1 MRKLLQRYT
10 PPIDH
15 YQIQQYDHEAQ
26 LFRLKMVIHMVD
38 GSQLFVKEYRF
49 QDQSRK
55 YAYQWQNQ
63 QGELLIRWDN
73 APHWQ
78 QIATFPHHKHIQNS
92 QNVHPSTETS
102 LENILMHIASQLG

>member
-15 YQIQQYDHEAQ
+15 YHIQHNDHETQ
-26 LFRLKMVIHMVD
+26 LFRLKMVIGMID

-55 YAYQWQNQ
+55 YAYQWQNRQ
-63 QGELLIRWDN
+63 E
-73 APHWQ
+73 
-78 QIATFPHHKHIQNS
+78 
-92 QNVHPSTETS
+92 
-102 LENILMHIASQLG
+102 